1 MKNEKVKRG
10 LVVFGTLFTSALYIY
25 SLYSAY
31 YTFKRGGKTDIA
43 LYTVLLAVCSGVMM
57 LLYTL
62 TDKKRTHSTANKI
75 IVPAVTAAV
84 NAGVYLAVG
93 CGVQKAFSPNSGGKL
108 AASASA
114 VMFGIAFAV
123 YMNGVSGRGH
133 KAVFK
138 TLAAAGCIALSCW
151 GFYTTANSVKNQSYL
166 SFLYASSKASENI
179 GGLAT
184 DDKDIMYDFAYATEK
199 KVRDTALGGDD
210 TIDIKLAKNES
221 EAFQILFA
229 TTAKGKK
236 VNVSVTD
243 FKNSDGDTLKTEA
256 FKANY
261 SKVPGYGD
269 KYNCEYADALIPVT
283 HTGGRGGPAELK
295 KGLQQSFFIRTHAD
309 KNAKAGEYT
318 AVLTAVNENGG
329 VILEKEIK
337 ATVWDFTLPDTPAND
352 TAFGNGGGKFYELS
366 GVKDGDDEARQR
378 VSEQVYELLLENH
391 LSPYN
396 LPYDILDERAD
407 AYMSDPRLKSFVI
420 PYPSDDELLVKYY
433 EKVTSNPEWAK
444 KGYFY
449 PIDEPGNA
457 EAYARY
463 TEITDRLSRLCPGYN
478 MVTPFNTDKISIDGK
493 TSSSVSLQAGRSNIL
508 CGISD
513 QASKDAVHDEM
524 MKEVKNGSRAWWYV
538 CCAPDGDYCNF
549 FEHLDALKHRILMWQ
564 QKSLDFTG
572 LLYWSA
578 TYCDKGNPWET
589 SKTWDDFIA
598 SGDGCLIYPGQYIGL
613 DEPVATIRLY
623 NIADGMEDYDYFAL
637 AEARYGREWVDNEI
651 AKVVTS
657 ATEYTSDNALFE
669 QVRRELGDA
678 IAKK

>member
-1 MKNEKVKRG
+1 MKNEKAKKG
-10 LVVFGTLFTSALYIY
+10 LVIGGTLLTIGLYIY

-31 YTFKRGGKTDIA
+31 YTFKRGVKSDIVIF
-43 LYTVLLAVCSGVMM
+43 TILLAVCSGIIM

-62 TDKKRTHSTANKI
+62 TDKKRVHSTANKI
-75 IVPAVTAAV
+75 IVPVITAVV
-84 NAGVYLAVG
+84 NAGVYLGVG
-93 CGVQKAFSPNSGGKL
+93 YGFQEAFSPNSGGKL

-123 YMNGVSGRGH
+123 YMNGVSSRGH

-138 TLAAAGCIALSCW
+138 PLAAVGCIVLSCW
-151 GFYTTANSVKNQSYL
+151 GVYTTVNSVKDQSYL
-166 SFLYASSKASENI
+166 SPFYASSKASEDI

-199 KVRDTALGGDD
+199 KVRDTALGTDE

-229 TTAKGKK
+229 TTAKDKK
-236 VNVSVTD
+236 VNVSVSD

-261 SKVPGYGD
+261 SKVPGFGD

-283 HTGGRGGPAELK
+283 HTGDRGGPAELK
-295 KGLQQSFFIRTHAD
+295 KGLQQAFFIRTHAD

-318 AVLTAVNENGG
+318 AVVTAVNENGD

-337 ATVWDFTLPDTPAND
+337 ATVWDFTLPDAPANES
-352 TAFGNGGGKFYELS
+352 AFGNYSGTFYTLS
-366 GVKDGDDEARQR
+366 NVKEGDDEARQK
-378 VSEQVYELLLENH
+378 VFEQTYNLLLENRM
-391 LSPYN
+391 SPYN

-407 AYMSDPRLKSFVI
+407 AYMSDDRLTSFRA
-420 PYPSDDELLVKYY
+420 PFPDDDEQLVKYY
-433 EKVTSNPEWAK
+433 EKLKSNPEWLK
-444 KGYFY
+444 KAYFY
-449 PIDEPGNA
+449 PVDEPQNA
-457 EAYARY
+457 EAYEKYNTAVERR
-463 TEITDRLSRLCPGYN
+463 DRLAPELN
-478 MVTPFNTDKISIDGK
+478 IVTPFNTDRVNIDGK
-493 TSSSVSLQAGRSNIL
+493 DYTSVELQAGKSNIL
-508 CGISD
+508 CGISNV
-513 QASKDAVHDEM
+513 ASQDDIHSEM
-524 MKEVKNGSRAWWYV
+524 MNEVKNGARAWWYV
-538 CCAPDGDYCNF
+538 CCSPGGDYCNF
-549 FEHLDALKHRILMWQ
+549 FENQDALRQRILMWQ
-564 QKSLDFTG
+564 QKSLDITG
-572 LLYWSA
+572 LLYWC
-578 TYCDKGNPWET
+578 TMWCDNGNPWET
-589 SKTWDDFIA
+589 SKTWHDFSA
-598 SGDGCLIYPGQYIGL
+598 AGDGCLIYPGQYIGL

-637 AEARYGREWVDNEI
+637 AEAKYGREWVDNEI

-657 ATEYTSDNALFE
+657 ATVYTSDNALFE